1 MQQQLDV
8 FVSSLTSFWTLLA
21 AFVPQLLAALLLL
34 FIGWLFANL
43 VRTGGTK
50 LLDVLHFDSLAE
62 KTGIEAFLKQGN
74 LELSLSRL
82 LAKLAY
88 WVVIFIVVVTVA
100 NSLGLHIVA
109 DLFNKIVLYIPN
121 IIVAILVLVF
131 GVLVARFIN
140 RMVFAY
146 LYNIGVQGALTIS
159 TLSEYAV
166 IIFVVF
172 VALEQLQIGTSL
184 LTAAFQIGF
193 GAVGLAFALAFG
205 LGGREWAAGE
215 IKKMPAKN
223 DEACGQS
230 PLAGGFSE
238 CAACG
243 CACRAP
249 RASAAAGWG
258 PFRPN
263 PSPAQPDRRRV
274 PSSARAAA
282 AAAARSGR
290 NGCA

>member
-8 FVSSLTSFWTLLA
+8 FVASLTSFWTQMA

-34 FIGWLFANL
+34 FVGWLFANL
-43 VRTGGTK
+43 VRTAVTK

-62 KTGIEAFLKQGN
+62 KTGIEAFLKHGN
-74 LELSLSRL
+74 LEVSLSRL

-88 WVVIFIVVVTVA
+88 WVVIFVVVVTVA

-146 LYNIGVQGALTIS
+146 LNNIGVQGALTIS

-205 LGGREWAAGE
+205 IGGREWAASV
-215 IKKMPAKN
+215 IKKMTEK
-223 DEACGQS
+223 
-230 PLAGGFSE
+230 
-238 CAACG
+238 
-243 CACRAP
+243 
-249 RASAAAGWG
+249 
-258 PFRPN
+258 
-263 PSPAQPDRRRV
+263 
-274 PSSARAAA
+274 
-282 AAAARSGR
+282 
-290 NGCA
+290 

>member
-8 FVSSLTSFWTLLA
+8 FITSLTTFWNQLA
-21 AFVPQLLAALLLL
+21 GFVPQLLAALLLL
-34 FIGWLFANL
+34 FVGWLLANV
-43 VRTGGTK
+43 VRTGVIK
-50 LLDVLHFDSLAE
+50 LLDVLRFDSIAE

-74 LELSLSRL
+74 LDLSLSRL

-88 WVVIFIVVVTVA
+88 WIIIFIVVVTVA
-100 NSLGLHIVA
+100 NSLGLHVVA

-146 LYNIGVQGALTIS
+146 LNNIGVQGALTIS

-184 LTAAFQIGF
+184 LPAAFQIGF

-205 LGGREWAAGE
+205 LGGREWAAGV
-215 IKKMPAKN
+215 IKKMTEK
-223 DEACGQS
+223 
-230 PLAGGFSE
+230 
-238 CAACG
+238 
-243 CACRAP
+243 
-249 RASAAAGWG
+249 
-258 PFRPN
+258 
-263 PSPAQPDRRRV
+263 
-274 PSSARAAA
+274 
-282 AAAARSGR
+282 
-290 NGCA
+290 